1 MFAEVKYVDLAT
13 GVRVQYVEQGSRL
26 GVPVVMLHGYS
37 DSWHSFEP
45 VLPLLPSSIHAYAIS
60 QRGHGNTGRPTAGY
74 RPSDFAEDVAQFMD
88 ALEIDS
94 AVVVG
99 HSLGSLIAQRFALD
113 YPHRTIGLVLIGSG
127 PAMRGNPVWS
137 ELRAPVLEL
146 TDPVDPRFVR
156 EFQESTLAQPIP
168 PTFLERVVQESRKLP
183 ARVWRSIWHDFADVD
198 HSDELA
204 QVMAPTLVTWG
215 DQDSVFGRSD
225 QEAIVAAVPDARLVV
240 YAGAGHGT
248 HWEEPERFASDL
260 VAFVRRVAD

>member
-1 MFAEVKYVDLAT
+1 MFADVKYVELAT
-13 GVRVQYVEQGSRL
+13 GVRVQYVEQGSYS

-45 VLPLLPSSIHAYAIS
+45 ILPFLPSSIHAYAIS

-74 RPSDFAEDVAQFMD
+74 APSDFAEDLAEFMD

-113 YPHRTIGLVLIGSG
+113 YPERTIGLVLIGSG

-168 PTFLERVVQESRKLP
+168 PTFLDTVVQESRKLP

-204 QVMAPTLVTWG
+204 QVKAPTLVTWG
-215 DQDSVFGRSD
+215 DRDSVFGRD
-225 QEAIVAAVPDARLVV
+225 EQEAIVAAVPDARLLV

-260 VAFVRRVAD
+260 VAFVRRVA

>member
-1 MFAEVKYVDLAT
+1 MFADVKYVELAT
-13 GVRVQYVEQGSRL
+13 GVRVQYVEQGSYS

-45 VLPLLPSSIHAYAIS
+45 ILPFLPASIHAYAIS

-74 RPSDFAEDVAQFMD
+74 GPSDFAEDVAEFMD
-88 ALEIDS
+88 ALVIDS

-113 YPHRTIGLVLIGSG
+113 YPDRTLGLVLIGSG

-137 ELRAPVLEL
+137 ELGAPVLEL

-168 PTFLERVVQESRKLP
+168 PTFLDTVVQESRKLP

-204 QVMAPTLVTWG
+204 QVKAPTLVTWG
-215 DQDSVFGRSD
+215 DRDSVFGRD
-225 QEAIVAAVPDARLVV
+225 EQEAIVAAVPDARLLV

-260 VAFVRRVAD
+260 VAFVRRIAD

>member
-1 MFAEVKYVDLAT
+1 MFPDMKYVELAT
-13 GVRVQYVEQGSRL
+13 GVRVQYVEQGSRS

-45 VLPLLPSSIHAYAIS
+45 ILPFLPSSIHAYAIS

-74 RPSDFAEDVAQFMD
+74 SPGDFAEDVAEFMD
-88 ALEIDS
+88 TVGIDS

-99 HSLGSLIAQRFALD
+99 HSMGSLVAQRFALD

-127 PAMRGNPVWS
+127 PGMRGNPVWS

-146 TDPVDPRFVR
+146 TDPVDPQFVR
-156 EFQESTLAQPIP
+156 EFQESTLAQPVP
-168 PTFLERVVQESRKLP
+168 PTFLNKVVQESRKLP
-183 ARVWRSIWHDFADVD
+183 ARVWRSIWYDFAEVD

-204 QVMAPTLVTWG
+204 QVKVPTLVTWG
-215 DQDSVFGRSD
+215 DRDSVFSRRD
-225 QEAIVAAVPDARLVV
+225 QEAIMAAVPGARLQV
-240 YAGAGHGT
+240 YAGAGHGA

-260 VAFVRRVAD
+260 VAFVRRVAN

>member
-1 MFAEVKYVDLAT
+1 
-13 GVRVQYVEQGSRL
+13 
-26 GVPVVMLHGYS
+26 
-37 DSWHSFEP
+37 
-45 VLPLLPSSIHAYAIS
+45 
-60 QRGHGNTGRPTAGY
+60 
-74 RPSDFAEDVAQFMD
+74 MD

-113 YPHRTIGLVLIGSG
+113 YPERTLGLVLIGSG

-168 PTFLERVVQESRKLP
+168 PTFLDTVVQESRKLP

-204 QVMAPTLVTWG
+204 QVKAPTLVTWG
-215 DQDSVFGRSD
+215 DRDSVFGRD
-225 QEAIVAAVPDARLVV
+225 EQEAIVAAVPDARLLV

-260 VAFVRRVAD
+260 VAFVRRVA